1 MSRPYVPVNLKLAVI
16 ERAKGCCEYCL
27 SQAKFSP
34 DTLSVE
40 HITPYARGGTND
52 FDNLAASCQC
62 CNNLKYI
69 LVEAIDPLTGELAPL
84 FHPRRDRWNDHFGW
98 NKDYTLMVGRTA
110 TGRATIEKMDLN
122 REGVVNLR
130 RLLAG
135 GKLHPPKMQE
145 PDEEKR

>member
-1 MSRPYVPVNLKLAVI
+1 MSKPYVPVNLKLAVI
-16 ERAKGCCEYCL
+16 ERANGRCEYCL

-40 HITPYARGGTND
+40 HITPFARGGTTD
-52 FDNLAASCQC
+52 LDNLAASCQC

-69 LVEAIDPLTGELAPL
+69 SVEAVDPLTGNPAPL
-84 FHPRRDRWNDHFGW
+84 FHPRRDRWSDHFGW
-98 NKDYTLMVGRTA
+98 NMDYTLMVGRTA

-130 RLLAG
+130 RLLAAS
-135 GKLHPPKMQE
+135 KLHPPEMSSL
-145 PDEEKR
+145 DEEKQ